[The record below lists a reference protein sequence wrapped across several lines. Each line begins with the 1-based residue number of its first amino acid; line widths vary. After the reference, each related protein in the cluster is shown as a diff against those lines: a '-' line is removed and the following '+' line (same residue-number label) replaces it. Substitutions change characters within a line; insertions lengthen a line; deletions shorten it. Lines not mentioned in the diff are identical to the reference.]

1 MEFEVAKEKAVRFI
15 GISKKTANEVETK
28 LKKLNISNDS
38 INEVVEY
45 LKGLGYI
52 DDVDYVKAYIRQCIK
67 MQKYSI
73 YEIKQKLLI
82 KGISREL
89 ILEFV
94 DELYSTDYE
103 SKVIQKLL
111 SGKLSSMEQEKQK
124 NYIYRRGFK
133 INE

>member
-15 GISKKTANEVETK
+15 GISKKTANEVEAK
-28 LKKLNISNDS
+28 LKRLNVPSDTIK
-38 INEVVEY
+38 EVVEY

-52 DDVDYVKAYIRQCIK
+52 DDVDYAKSYIRQCIK
-67 MQKYSI
+67 MEKYSI

-82 KGISREL
+82 KGISRD
-89 ILEFV
+89 ILAEFV
-94 DELYSTDYE
+94 DELYTTDYE
-103 SKVIQKLL
+103 RKVVEKLL
-111 SGKLSSMEQEKQK
+111 CGKLSSMEQEKQK

>member
-28 LKKLNISNDS
+28 LKKLNISNDT

>member
-15 GISKKTANEVETK
+15 GISKKTANEVEAK
-28 LKKLNISNDS
+28 LKRLNVPIETLK
-38 INEVVEY
+38 EVVEY

-52 DDVDYVKAYIRQCIK
+52 DDVDYAKSYIRQCIK
-67 MQKYSI
+67 MEKYSI

-82 KGISREL
+82 KGISRD
-89 ILEFV
+89 ILAEFV
-94 DELYSTDYE
+94 DELYTTDYE
-103 SKVIQKLL
+103 RKVVEKLL
-111 SGKLSSMEQEKQK
+111 CGKLSSMEQEKQK